1 MAILYIL
8 AKGRGACGPQK
19 AILHFLAKGRGAC
32 GPQTAILHI
41 LAKGRVTVAILH
53 LLAKGRVTMIDGPH
67 HMIDHMIDGP
77 HHIIDGKWLLT
88 AQPDFCEQIRGC
100 H

>member
-41 LAKGRVTVAILH
+41 LAKGRVTVAIRIPH
-53 LLAKGRVTMIDGPH
+53 HMIDGPH
-67 HMIDHMIDGP
+67 HIIDHMIDGP
-77 HHIIDGKWLLT
+77 HHIIDGKWLLP
-88 AQPDFCEQIRGC
+88 AHPDFCDQIRGC

>member
-41 LAKGRVTVAILH
+41 LAKGRVTVAI
-53 LLAKGRVTMIDGPH
+53 RIPH
-67 HMIDHMIDGP
+67 HMIDGP
-77 HHIIDGKWLLT
+77 HHIIDGKWLLP
-88 AQPDFCEQIRGC
+88 AHPDFCEQIRGC